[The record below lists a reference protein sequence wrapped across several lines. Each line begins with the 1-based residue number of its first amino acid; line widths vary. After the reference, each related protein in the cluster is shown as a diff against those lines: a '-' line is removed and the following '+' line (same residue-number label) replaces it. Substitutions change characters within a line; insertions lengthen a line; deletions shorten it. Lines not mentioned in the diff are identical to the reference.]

1 MTLLNALKGKKPEQI
16 ENERNRHLA
25 DMVWIG
31 VGNAGMKLLDKVCSL
46 DIESNLHEIYPIG
59 IRTSKFD
66 CQSPKNIEQD
76 QIIDLG
82 EEKERR
88 LAKGTGGDQSLAQK
102 IFLKK
107 KDVFLER
114 IGQSTI
120 ESAPLFLLGSLAGGT
135 AGGGIPVLAK
145 LLKKNFPNNPVLIA
159 GILPDP
165 HEGSTL
171 QANASRSLLF
181 LEEYDAL
188 ILFENRAIRSATIE
202 EGFDILNDEFA
213 ETLYSLFAVRP
224 EEYAL
229 NTQKMLN
236 LTKRFGKEGICL
248 THRCVS
254 EEIMLEE
261 PKTDE
266 EREVLK
272 SDMVRLLKLN
282 LSHYPE
288 EVLRSARGGAYH
300 IGSNRNFL
308 LHDLVS
314 LLSTTVE
321 DLLGGNGA
329 LVVPG
334 FWRSQDYLI
343 EIVTTLVGVDSSKYE
358 FAKRINGKWKILY
371 EEDEIEN
378 SRGELLKI

>member
-1 MTLLNALKGKKPEQI
+1 MTLLNALKRKKAEQT
-16 ENERNRHLA
+16 ENERNFHLA
-25 DMVWIG
+25 DMIWIG

-66 CQSPKNIEQD
+66 CQSPKSIEQD

-88 LAKGTGGDQSLAQK
+88 LVKGTGGDQSLAQK
-102 IFLKK
+102 IFFKK
-107 KDVFLER
+107 KDVILER
-114 IGQSTI
+114 IGQSII

-135 AGGGIPVLAK
+135 GGGGIPVLVK
-145 LLKKNFPNNPVLIA
+145 LLKKNFPDNPVFIA
-159 GILPDP
+159 GILPET

-188 ILFENRAIRSATIE
+188 ILFENRTIRSATIE
-202 EGFDILNDEFA
+202 EGFDLLNDEFA
-213 ETLYSLFAVRP
+213 KTLYSLFAVRP

-229 NTQKMLN
+229 NPQKMLN
-236 LTKRFGKEGICL
+236 LLKRFGKEGFCL
-248 THRCVS
+248 THHYVS

-261 PKTDE
+261 PNTDE

-272 SDMVRLLKLN
+272 SDMIRLLKLN
-282 LSHYPE
+282 LSHYPR
-288 EVLRSARGGAYH
+288 EVLGSARGGAYH
-300 IGSNRNFL
+300 IGSNRSFL

-314 LLSTTVE
+314 LLSTIFE
-321 DLLGGNGA
+321 DILSEDGA
-329 LVVPG
+329 LVAPG
-334 FWRSQDYLI
+334 FWKSQDYLI
-343 EIVTTLVGVDSSKYE
+343 EIVTMLLGVDPSKYQSVR
-358 FAKRINGKWKILY
+358 RINGKWKILY
-371 EEDEIEN
+371 EENNIKRNQEEFSEI
-378 SRGELLKI
+378 